1 MKNNRKCNFIKISFV
16 ITVEQGV
23 ILAQTLQF
31 IQNSRY
37 IFIEETEVLKNSDIS
52 KEYIN
57 NLHILNKSIK
67 FELKINAS

>member
-1 MKNNRKCNFIKISFV
+1 MDFMKISFV

-37 IFIEETEVLKNSDIS
+37 IFIEETEVLKYSDIS

-57 NLHILNKSIK
+57 NLHILNKSVK
-67 FELKINAS
+67 FECKINAS